1 MPTRNEK
8 DTGRTVETTGHE
20 WDGIEEYNNPLP
32 KWWLYVFYATIV
44 WSIGY
49 YFIYPAW
56 PSLSG
61 YTKGLAGFSQRVELE
76 NHLAE
81 VRAGQAGT
89 FDRLASMDLAA
100 IQADPDLRSFATAGG
115 RAAFADNC
123 VPCHGQ
129 GGGGRVGYPSLADDS
144 WIWGGTLQDIHAT
157 LLHGV
162 RFDDP
167 NTRTS
172 AMPVFGD
179 GILAR
184 AEILDLA
191 QHVLSLTDRAT
202 DPAAAARGAKPFADN
217 CAACHGAAGAGDR
230 SVGAPALNDGIW
242 LYGSSLEAVAG
253 QISRPRHG
261 VMPAWAGRLDPVTV
275 KMLAIY
281 VHGLGGGE

>member
-1 MPTRNEK
+1 MPTRNQK
-8 DTGRTVETTGHE
+8 DSGRTVETTGHE

-81 VRAGQAGT
+81 VRAGRAET

-100 IQADPDLRSFATAGG
+100 IQADPDLRSFAMTGG

-129 GGGGRVGYPSLADDS
+129 GGAGRVGYPSLADDS
-144 WIWGGTLQDIHAT
+144 WIWGGTLQDIHVT

-172 AMPVFGD
+172 QMPVFGD

-184 AEILDLA
+184 AEVLDLA

-202 DPAAAARGAKPFADN
+202 DPAAATRGAKLFADN

-230 SVGAPALNDGIW
+230 SLGAPALNDGIW
-242 LYGSSLEAVAG
+242 LYGSSLEAVAA

-261 VMPAWAGRLDPVTV
+261 VMPAWTGRLDPATV

>member
-56 PSLSG
+56 PSLNG

-81 VRAGQAGT
+81 VRAGRADT

-100 IQADPDLRSFATAGG
+100 IQADPDLRSFATTGG

-144 WIWGGTLQDIHAT
+144 WIWGGTLQDIHFT

-167 NTRTS
+167 NTRMS
-172 AMPVFGD
+172 EMPVFGD

-202 DPAAAARGAKPFADN
+202 DPAAAVRGAKLFADN

-230 SVGAPALNDGIW
+230 SLGAPALNDGIW
-242 LYGSSLEAVAG
+242 LYGSSLEAVAT
-253 QISRPRHG
+253 QIARPRHG
-261 VMPAWAGRLDPVTV
+261 VMPAWAGRLDPATV

>member
-1 MPTRNEK
+1 
-8 DTGRTVETTGHE
+8 
-20 WDGIEEYNNPLP
+20 
-32 KWWLYVFYATIV
+32 
-44 WSIGY
+44 
-49 YFIYPAW
+49 
-56 PSLSG
+56 
-61 YTKGLAGFSQRVELE
+61 LE

-81 VRAGQAGT
+81 VRAGRAET

-100 IQADPDLRSFATAGG
+100 IQADPDLRSFAMTGG

-129 GGGGRVGYPSLADDS
+129 GGAGRVGYPSLADDS
-144 WIWGGTLQDIHAT
+144 WIWGGTLQDIHVT

-172 AMPVFGD
+172 QMPVFGD

-184 AEILDLA
+184 AEVLDLA

-202 DPAAAARGAKPFADN
+202 DPAAATRGAKLFADN

-230 SVGAPALNDGIW
+230 SLGAPALNDGIW
-242 LYGSSLEAVAG
+242 LYGSSLEAVAA

-261 VMPAWAGRLDPVTV
+261 VMPAWTGRLDPATV

>member
-1 MPTRNEK
+1 MPMRNEK

-81 VRAGQAGT
+81 VRAGRADT

-100 IQADPDLRSFATAGG
+100 IQADPDLRSFATTGG

-144 WIWGGTLQDIHAT
+144 WIWGGTLQDIHVT

-167 NTRTS
+167 NTRMS
-172 AMPVFGD
+172 QMPVFGD

-184 AEILDLA
+184 AEILDVA

-202 DPAAAARGAKPFADN
+202 DPAAAARGAKLFADN
-217 CAACHGAAGAGDR
+217 CAACHSAAGAGDR
-230 SVGAPALNDGIW
+230 TLGAPALNDGIW
-242 LYGSSLEAVAG
+242 LYGSSLEAVAA
-253 QISRPRHG
+253 QVSRPRHG
-261 VMPAWAGRLDPVTV
+261 VMPAWAGRLDPATV

>member
-81 VRAGQAGT
+81 IRAGRADT

-100 IQADPDLRSFATAGG
+100 IQADPDLRSFAMTGG

-144 WIWGGTLQDIHAT
+144 WIWGGTLQDIHFT

-167 NTRTS
+167 NTRVS
-172 AMPVFGD
+172 EMPVFGD

-191 QHVLSLTDRAT
+191 QHVLALTDRAT
-202 DPAAAARGAKPFADN
+202 DPAAAARGAKLFADN

-230 SVGAPALNDGIW
+230 TLGAPALNDGIW
-242 LYGSSLEAVAG
+242 LYGSSLEAVAT

-261 VMPAWAGRLDPVTV
+261 VMPAWAGRLDPATV

>member
-81 VRAGQAGT
+81 VRAGRADT

-100 IQADPDLRSFATAGG
+100 IQADPDLRSFATTGG

-144 WIWGGTLQDIHAT
+144 WIWGGTLEDIHVT
-157 LLHGV
+157 LLHGI

-167 NTRTS
+167 NTRMS
-172 AMPVFGD
+172 QMPVFGD

-184 AEILDLA
+184 PEILDLA
-191 QHVLSLTDRAT
+191 QHVLALTDRAT
-202 DPAAAARGAKPFADN
+202 DPAAATRGAKLFADN

-230 SVGAPALNDGIW
+230 TLGAPALNDGIW
-242 LYGSSLEAVAG
+242 LYGSSLEAVAA
-253 QISRPRHG
+253 QVSRPRHG
-261 VMPAWAGRLDPVTV
+261 VMPAWAGRLDPATV